1 MRERRE
7 EEMEEKNKR
16 KFDFWLKMDGGGG
29 ERRAR
34 LPQTNKSDQ
43 DNKVWF
49 SSALIHNGK
58 TLFYK

>member
-1 MRERRE
+1 MRGRKE

-34 LPQTNKSDQ
+34 LPSSNKQ
-43 DNKVWF
+43 
-49 SSALIHNGK
+49 IRPR
-58 TLFYK
+58 